1 MFVLKI
7 TQKYILFFRK
17 IQLFRKALLFFFFG
31 IWSKWFPSMKTSRN
45 PKVDS
50 SPLGGTGDPSEG
62 IGWWRILRTLDSTSH
77 PGCGKWRSRLGF
89 ATKDLTILVVAR
101 WAMIVDQYRKWCR
114 YPYQSR
120 VKRKTLR
127 LWEKNY
133 SPPSHQKKQT
143 ANDGF
148 RMVTN
153 V

>member
-17 IQLFRKALLFFFFG
+17 IQLFRKALLFFFSEFD
-31 IWSKWFPSMKTSRN
+31 RN
-45 PKVDS
+45 DFLPWKLHATQGGLLS
-50 SPLGGTGDPSEG
+50 IGRHRRSLGRDWMVE
-62 IGWWRILRTLDSTSH
+62 ILRTLDSTSH